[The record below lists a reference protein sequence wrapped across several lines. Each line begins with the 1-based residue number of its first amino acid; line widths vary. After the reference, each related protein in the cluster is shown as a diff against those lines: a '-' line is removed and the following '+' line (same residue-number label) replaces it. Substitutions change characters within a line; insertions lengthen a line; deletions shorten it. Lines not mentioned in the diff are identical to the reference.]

1 MLFRST
7 ACGGNE
13 PQVSGTDDAPS
24 SSQSG
29 DNTDIQSGEPLVLP
43 LYNRFYLNDSEL
55 VLVKDD
61 GSAVIDFE
69 DGYEEES
76 AEVQKQIDAVGKK
89 WAGVIKASQLDR
101 CVWLI
106 SADRQLYE
114 ITNKKA
120 TVLKENVVG
129 FSYDDYT
136 TILVYSDGTV
146 EHIGERSEK
155 YPDISG
161 ISEWTDI
168 VQVAH
173 GYTAV
178 SYTHLDVYKR
188 QCGESSGLPE
198 ISSSIGL
205 RETAALLRYGSNT
218 SRIRIDSRQLT
229 DVYKRQT

>member
-1 MLFRST
+1 MMKKQLALLLACLMLFTLT

-13 PQVSGTDDAPS
+13 PQVSGADDAPS

-106 SADRQLYE
+106 SADRHFM
-114 ITNKKA
+114 K
-120 TVLKENVVG
+120 
-129 FSYDDYT
+129 
-136 TILVYSDGTV
+136 
-146 EHIGERSEK
+146 
-155 YPDISG
+155 
-161 ISEWTDI
+161 
-168 VQVAH
+168 
-173 GYTAV
+173 
-178 SYTHLDVYKR
+178 
-188 QCGESSGLPE
+188 
-198 ISSSIGL
+198 
-205 RETAALLRYGSNT
+205 
-218 SRIRIDSRQLT
+218 
-229 DVYKRQT
+229 

>member
-1 MLFRST
+1 MKKLLAFILAFVLVFSLS

-29 DNTDIQSGEPLVLP
+29 DNTDIQSDEPLVLP

-146 EHIGERSEK
+146 EHIGEPYRRAIRK
-155 YPDISG
+155 VSG
-161 ISEWTDI
+161 YFRD
-168 VQVAH
+168 Q
-173 GYTAV
+173 
-178 SYTHLDVYKR
+178 
-188 QCGESSGLPE
+188 
-198 ISSSIGL
+198 
-205 RETAALLRYGSNT
+205 
-218 SRIRIDSRQLT
+218 
-229 DVYKRQT
+229 